1 MLHDNNIRYD
11 VERVLKVYDPDK
23 RLDEYF
29 RLLME
34 ENEKVNLV
42 SRETSPSDLKRLA
55 AESLLTCDII
65 ERLHPDFIADRYLDI
80 GSGGGLPAIPLLLAR
95 KASAASLVERT
106 VKKAVA
112 LERIV
117 KKLQLNAQVVGK
129 NFEEVVFNKT
139 FNLITLRY
147 IKLTDALLKKIFINL
162 TLGGFFVY
170 YAPTVLETYKNL
182 SQTFQYSSAED
193 DVVKSLTL
201 YQKK

>member
-1 MLHDNNIRYD
+1 MNDNNIRYD
-11 VERVLKVYDPDK
+11 IERVLKVYDPDK

-29 RLLME
+29 LLLME

-55 AESLLTCDII
+55 AESLLPCEII
-65 ERLHPDFIADRYLDI
+65 ERVHPDFIADRYLDI
-80 GSGGGLPAIPLLLAR
+80 GSGGGLPAVPLLLAH
-95 KASAASLVERT
+95 KVTAAALVERT

-117 KKLQLNAQVVGK
+117 KKLQLHARVVAK
-129 NFEEVVFNKT
+129 NFEEAVFDKT

-162 TLGGFFVY
+162 SLGGFFVY
-170 YAPTVLETYKNL
+170 YAPTELETYKNL
-182 SQTFQYSSAED
+182 SRTFQYSSTED
-193 DVVKSLTL
+193 AVVKSLTL